1 MSEKKMVIDSKIC
14 DARELTREKLEGY
27 ESIII
32 NSKILVVN
40 PEARALLREFGVK
53 INSSTILNLAEGEIL
68 RTRAINGPVKVGP
81 TPAGVGEGIVEYMT
95 LNGPVTVEPGGE
107 ETLKRWVGGI
117 INGPVICPESVAG
130 ILAGRFTING
140 PVDTYPDGC
149 IRLEGVTVLDGT
161 FHLRARQDGRYY
173 AARRVV
179 ALDPEIDFQVMAEKN
194 LSFVTRELVVS
205 KSKVGQAALLVDET
219 VRILAIPDGCSY
231 VNGEAQLTESL
242 LRSHG
247 SRLWVGG
254 DLSMPTRDCAALLE
268 RVEYLEVKGCLRGVR
283 GALNK
288 AEALSREGRLTLLC
302 GETKIIGGSTIE
314 DRAAV
319 TVDASILEQAED
331 GLVIRDCAAV
341 TIREDVPLELL
352 REKLVRIEDCAV
364 VKCSPEQRPVVE
376 LVTYDVAVL
385 KAGRGAG
392 IESLNRG
399 ANILGQIMGKLG
411 KGVSIHIGDDWDEE
425 DDEDE
430 ELEALDEE
438 LEDLEEELEDLDEE
452 LEDLEEEDDEEARRE
467 TEQEREALLR
477 EREDLLREREARRAE
492 REKRHRERA
501 ERRQARREQRGR
513 EPKVDV
519 DVEVMDGSSFQW

>member
-1 MSEKKMVIDSKIC
+1 
-14 DARELTREKLEGY
+14 
-27 ESIII
+27 
-32 NSKILVVN
+32 
-40 PEARALLREFGVK
+40 
-53 INSSTILNLAEGEIL
+53 
-68 RTRAINGPVKVGP
+68 
-81 TPAGVGEGIVEYMT
+81 
-95 LNGPVTVEPGGE
+95 
-107 ETLKRWVGGI
+107 
-117 INGPVICPESVAG
+117 
-130 ILAGRFTING
+130 
-140 PVDTYPDGC
+140 
-149 IRLEGVTVLDGT
+149 
-161 FHLRARQDGRYY
+161 
-173 AARRVV
+173 
-179 ALDPEIDFQVMAEKN
+179 
-194 LSFVTRELVVS
+194 
-205 KSKVGQAALLVDET
+205 
-219 VRILAIPDGCSY
+219 
-231 VNGEAQLTESL
+231 
-242 LRSHG
+242 
-247 SRLWVGG
+247 
-254 DLSMPTRDCAALLE
+254 MPTRDCAALLE

-430 ELEALDEE
+430 ELEALNEE